1 MVTFSGCEIK
11 NTAIKL
17 VGRLLETGN
26 IVEFSTGVISYTLY
40 LSTLD
45 DETYPTVFQKALK
58 SLLKCCKCYSVTD
71 LHM

>member
-26 IVEFSTGVISYTLY
+26 IVEFSTAVISYTSY
-40 LSTLD
+40 LTSLEN
-45 DETYPTVFQKALK
+45 ETYPSVFQKALK

-71 LHM
+71 I